1 MESAMEDTQ
10 KLDYFQ
16 KLKKINGEG
25 TYGASSVQSQQQI
38 SICGSEK
45 NSETRNYYLLCET
58 RTYERS
64 EYQSLIRNSQLASKV
79 S

>member
-16 KLKKINGEG
+16 KLKNKWRRHLQ
-25 TYGASSVQSQQQI
+25 SSVQSQQQI

-58 RTYERS
+58 RTHERS

>member
-1 MESAMEDTQ
+1 MEDTQ

-25 TYGASSVQSQQQI
+25 TYGASSVQSQRQI

-45 NSETRNYYLLCET
+45 NSEMRNYYLLCEI
-58 RTYERS
+58 RTY
-64 EYQSLIRNSQLASKV
+64 
-79 S
+79 